1 MQTKPV
7 FVWLVIHGLVI
18 SATQLS
24 DFPACGFRNDP
35 GSPGQVY
42 TWDECLWDCTWLPNP
57 FHRKKWT
64 VNLVDEYLRNP
75 ENPDEEVVFN
85 DVTYF
90 MTTPKIPKDL
100 NCLSGCRLQKIVS
113 LTPSFKVW
121 VQCFCFFQ
129 LSNKFETDCEK
140 ESKGFFNC
148 YLNHR
153 KRNSRLAKP
162 RRKVNWCFNIVE
174 KVKHYFL
181 FIGGL

>member
-1 MQTKPV
+1 MQTEPV

-35 GSPGQVY
+35 GDPGTNGQGY

-64 VNLVDEYLRNP
+64 VNLVDEHLRNTSDK
-75 ENPDEEVVFN
+75 PDEEVIFNGVTYFVTFPDEEVIFN

-100 NCLSGCRLQKIVS
+100 SCLSGCRLQNIVS
-113 LTPSFKVW
+113 LMPTFEMS
-121 VQCFCFFQ
+121 VQCFSC
-129 LSNKFETDCEK
+129 S
-140 ESKGFFNC
+140 
-148 YLNHR
+148 
-153 KRNSRLAKP
+153 A
-162 RRKVNWCFNIVE
+162 
-174 KVKHYFL
+174 VKQ
-181 FIGGL
+181 I